1 MKSREEYQASIFAK
15 RDALLAKRRK
25 NITQA
30 VSGAA
35 AAVLLTASFVAV
47 PKLTEKLPQ
56 SSETTAASEQATTN
70 ENSVTQFHS
79 DYDSHYVKEETVDS
93 FSENTTVTFVYK
105 LTSVETT
112 KAAAS
117 ETKKDPDTDET
128 GVDSAAP
135 FEAMPPSITK
145 PKEDASKKTE
155 THSETRHSYGEISEA
170 AFGYLSASQQSKC
183 IGKDNPSI
191 IPVTSESKNIYL
203 VTFYTDSN
211 ESYQVIL
218 KQDHLEL
225 VGIKILNDK
234 QIQNDY
240 EDTTHKYGYKGE

>member
-25 NITQA
+25 HIRQA

-47 PKLTEKLPQ
+47 PNLTEKLPQ
-56 SSETTAASEQATTN
+56 NPETTAAAN
-70 ENSVTQFHS
+70 KDFITQQQT
-79 DYDSHYVKEETVDS
+79 DYDSHSEKEEAVDS

-105 LTSVETT
+105 LTSGETT
-112 KAAAS
+112 QAAAS

-128 GVDSAAP
+128 GVDSAVP
-135 FEAMPPSITK
+135 FEVMPPSVTK
-145 PKEDASKKTE
+145 PKEDASKKAE

-170 AFGYLSASQQSKC
+170 AFGYLSASQQSEC
-183 IGKDNPSI
+183 ISKDNPSV

-203 VTFYTDSN
+203 VTFHTDSK
-211 ESYQVIL
+211 ESYQVTL
-218 KQDHLEL
+218 KQNNLEL
-225 VGIKILNDK
+225 VGIKILNAK

-240 EDTTHKYGYKGE
+240 EGTTHKDGYKGE